1 MQTAIAPTNA
11 AALRNRADVT
21 AVVEMF
27 TASQDRKT
35 TTRELYA
42 RTVSAFFAW
51 VESTGRTVDALT
63 VADIIAYKEQLQRE
77 GKTALTV
84 ASYVNSIRRFYTW
97 AESVKLYPNIAAG
110 VHAPKR
116 QQEFKKRPL
125 SVRKVGELLE
135 HERAT
140 ASLRDYAIIN
150 LMARTGL
157 RCVEVVRANIG
168 DIVYMGEDN
177 ARVLLVQ
184 GKGRDEK
191 DDFVKLTDAAY
202 FPIREYLNAERQ
214 GEPATAPLFASTSN
228 HTGKAENH
236 EHDTDF
242 DPRRLSTRTV
252 SNIAKRGLQAVGL
265 NDKAFTAHS
274 LRHTVGTNILRA
286 GGSLEQAQ
294 MTLRHSNPATT
305 EIYARMALK
314 ERRFTDGGEDVI
326 DRAYNN
332 VIIS

>member
-1 MQTAIAPTNA
+1 MTTTLTTTNA
-11 AALRNRADVT
+11 AALSTRADVD
-21 AVVEMF
+21 AVVDLF

-35 TTRELYA
+35 TTRDLYA

-51 VESTGRTVDALT
+51 VETSGRTLNALT
-63 VADIIAYKEQLQRE
+63 VADIIAYKEELQRE

-84 ASYVNSIRRFYTW
+84 ASYINSIRRFYTW
-97 AESVKLYPNIAAG
+97 AEANKIYPNIAAD

-125 SVRKVGELLE
+125 SVRKVGELLA
-135 HERAT
+135 HEQAT
-140 ASLRDYAIIN
+140 QSARDFAIVN

-168 DIVYMGEDN
+168 DITYMGEDN

-202 FPIREYLNAERQ
+202 IPIRDYLNAERK
-214 GEPATAPLFASTSN
+214 GEPETAPLFASTSN
-228 HTGKAENH
+228 HTGKAEKH
-236 EHDTDF
+236 AHDTDF
-242 DPRRLSTRTV
+242 DPRRLSTRAV
-252 SNIAKRGLQAVGL
+252 SAIAKRGLRAVGL
-265 NDKAFTAHS
+265 DNKAFTAHS
-274 LRHTVGTNILRA
+274 LRHTVGTNILRS
-286 GGSLEQAQ
+286 GGTLEQAQ
-294 MTLRHSNPATT
+294 MTLRHANPATT

-314 ERRFTDGGEDVI
+314 ERRFTDGGEDII
-326 DRAYNN
+326 DRAYNA
-332 VIIS
+332 IAL

>member
-1 MQTAIAPTNA
+1 MNTALTSTNA
-11 AALRNRADVT
+11 AGLTTRADVL
-21 AVVEMF
+21 AVVDLF

-35 TTRELYA
+35 TTRDLYA

-51 VESTGRTVDALT
+51 VESTGRTVNALT

-84 ASYVNSIRRFYTW
+84 ASYINSLRRFYTW
-97 AESVKLYPNIAAG
+97 AEANKIYPNIAAD

-125 SVRKVGELLE
+125 SVRKVGELLT
-135 HERAT
+135 HEQAT
-140 ASLRDYAIIN
+140 ASARDYAIIN

-202 FPIREYLNAERQ
+202 FPIRDYLNAERK

-236 EHDTDF
+236 EHDVDF

-286 GGSLEQAQ
+286 GGTLEQAQ

-314 ERRFTDGGEDVI
+314 ERRFIDGGEDII

-332 VIIS
+332 VSNS

>member
-1 MQTAIAPTNA
+1 MEHALTTSTA
-11 AALRNRADVT
+11 AALSTRADVA

-35 TTRELYA
+35 TTRDLYA
-42 RTVSAFFAW
+42 RTVAAFFAW
-51 VESTGRTVDALT
+51 VETSGRTISNLT
-63 VADIIAYKEQLQRE
+63 VADIIAYKEQLTRE

-84 ASYVNSIRRFYTW
+84 ASYINSIRRFYTW
-97 AESVKLYPNIAAG
+97 AEANKVYPNIAAD

-116 QQEFKKRPL
+116 RQEFKKRPL
-125 SVRKVGELLE
+125 SVRKVGELLTYE
-135 HERAT
+135 AT
-140 ASLRDYAIIN
+140 TNARDFALVN

-168 DIVYMGEDN
+168 DITYMGEDN
-177 ARVLLVQ
+177 ARVLRVQ

-191 DDFVKLTDAAY
+191 DDFVILTDAAY
-202 FPIREYLNAERQ
+202 LPIRAYLDAERK
-214 GEPATAPLFASTSN
+214 GEPDTAPLFASTSN

-236 EHDTDF
+236 EHDADF

-252 SNIAKRGLQAVGL
+252 SAIAKKGLRAVGL

-294 MTLRHSNPATT
+294 MTLRHANPATT
-305 EIYARMALK
+305 EIYARMALT
-314 ERRFTDGGEDVI
+314 ERRFTDGGEDII
-326 DRAYNN
+326 DRAYNTVLN
-332 VIIS
+332 

>member
-1 MQTAIAPTNA
+1 METTLTNTQA
-11 AALRNRADVT
+11 AALVSGADVP
-21 AVVEMF
+21 AVVELF
-27 TASQDRKT
+27 TASQDRKA
-35 TTRELYA
+35 TTRDLYA

-51 VESTGRTVDALT
+51 VAASGRTISRLT

-84 ASYVNSIRRFYTW
+84 ASYVNSIRRFYVWTE
-97 AESVKLYPNIAAG
+97 ANKIYPNIAAD

-125 SVRKVGELLE
+125 SVRKVGELLS
-135 HERAT
+135 HEQANGS
-140 ASLRDYAIIN
+140 ARDYAIIN

-191 DDFVKLTDAAY
+191 DDFVILTDAAY
-202 FPIREYLNAERQ
+202 FPIRDYLNAERK
-214 GEPATAPLFASTSN
+214 GEPSTAPLFTSTSN

-236 EHDTDF
+236 EHDADF
-242 DPRRLSTRTV
+242 APRRLSTRAV
-252 SNIAKRGLQAVGL
+252 SQIAKRGLQAVGL
-265 NDKAFTAHS
+265 DDKAFTAHS

-294 MTLRHSNPATT
+294 MTLRHANPATT

-314 ERRFTDGGEDVI
+314 ERRFTDGGEDII
-326 DRAYNN
+326 DRAYNA
-332 VIIS
+332 VINQ

>member
-1 MQTAIAPTNA
+1 MKPTVNNPAAPRTRA
-11 AALRNRADVT
+11 TVDDVVAL
-21 AVVEMF
+21 F
-27 TASQDRKT
+27 TASQDRKP
-35 TTRELYA
+35 TTRDLYA

-51 VESTGRTVDALT
+51 VETSGRTIDALT
-63 VADIIAYKEQLQRE
+63 VADIIAYKESLQRE

-84 ASYVNSIRRFYTW
+84 ASYINSIRRFYTW
-97 AESVKLYPNIAAG
+97 AEANKIYPNIAAD

-125 SVRKVGELLE
+125 SVKKVGELLRYE
-135 HERAT
+135 AT
-140 ASLRDYAIIN
+140 TNARDFAIIN

-184 GKGRDEK
+184 GKGRDDK

-202 FPIREYLNAERQ
+202 LPILEYLNTERK
-214 GEPATAPLFASTSN
+214 GEPATAPLFTSTSN
-228 HTGKAENH
+228 HTGKAEKH

-242 DPRRLSTRTV
+242 DPRRLSTRAV
-252 SNIAKRGLQAVGL
+252 SSIAKKGLKAVGL
-265 NDKAFTAHS
+265 DDRAFTAHS

-294 MTLRHSNPATT
+294 MTLRHANPATT

-314 ERRFTDGGEDVI
+314 ERRFTNGGEDII
-326 DRAYNN
+326 DKAYNTLLAQ
-332 VIIS
+332 